1 MVQIRRH
8 DAFVGAGLT
17 QQVFPMPYATMS
29 ALLILTVAVGF
40 ATVILGG
47 YEVARLIGAML

>member
-40 ATVILGG
+40 ATVVLGG